1 MNLACHILIY
11 VQATLQFSIMTA
23 MFMYSHFIF
32 FFFHIVHPWAIK
44 SPHYLTSY
52 AVFHLCHF
60 LPTIYNYFVI

>member
-11 VQATLQFSIMTA
+11 AT
-23 MFMYSHFIF
+23 SHFAILCNDCHVHIF
-32 FFFHIVHPWAIK
+32 TLYFFFHIVHPWSIK

-60 LPTIYNYFVI
+60 LPTIYNYFVT